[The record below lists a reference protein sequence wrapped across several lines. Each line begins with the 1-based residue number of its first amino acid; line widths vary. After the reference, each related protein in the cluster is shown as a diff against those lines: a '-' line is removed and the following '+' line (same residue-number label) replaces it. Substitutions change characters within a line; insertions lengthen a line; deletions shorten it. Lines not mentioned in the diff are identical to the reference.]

1 MINSLLGIAKRPSNY
16 NKFRRYSGHKK
27 GVANGWSPV
36 SKTFVSLWLRTPANY
51 LGGVDKFEPVPCG
64 SDVDHAEEALGE
76 LVIAGGDGAVDF
88 QAAEEAF
95 DMVSLFIER
104 AVKFDLHAAV

>member
-1 MINSLLGIAKRPSNY
+1 MKSMPIILNQ
-16 NKFRRYSGHKK
+16 
-27 GVANGWSPV
+27 
-36 SKTFVSLWLRTPANY
+36 T
-51 LGGVDKFEPVPCG
+51 LGGVDKFEPVSCG

-88 QAAEEAF
+88 QATEKAF

-104 AVKFDLHAAV
+104 AVLFDLHAAV